1 MRTINATTT
10 KPTSSSKKASS
21 VNDRTTD
28 AADVPSSQFTGRSE
42 DSLKAEICELRDL
55 VDCMRDFVVESAKVS
70 VDSKS
75 FVDGGAVLIGF
86 LIQRGVNMTEAG
98 TAERGCNRLERGSK
112 PNRCF

>member
-1 MRTINATTT
+1 MRTINAATT

-28 AADVPSSQFTGRSE
+28 PGDVPSSLFTGRSE

-70 VDSKS
+70 IDSKS
-75 FVDGGAVLIGF
+75 FVDGGVSIG
-86 LIQRGVNMTEAG
+86 LLTQRGVNMTEAG